1 MSTLSPYVLF
11 AIQTVLLFF
20 LSRAMILQLFYLL
33 EGMTRNR
40 DFVFSVLAAVF
51 LPGTIV
57 HEMSHFLAAMVLLL
71 PVGEIRIMPEW
82 KKNHIQF
89 GRVTY
94 GKKDIIRSILVGIA
108 PFFGA
113 LGFFWFLGAFRLFP
127 SEHLF
132 MTILL
137 GYLVFAVSAN
147 MFSSKQDLVDLIYI
161 IPLAGVLWGFVYV
174 TGIRFAIPP
183 AFVSSVSIL
192 LQTVNFYI
200 TISLGL
206 HIGALILF
214 RSLRLILKK

>member
-1 MSTLSPYVLF
+1 MTMLSPYVLF
-11 AIQTVLLFF
+11 AIQIILLFF

-33 EGMTRNR
+33 ERVTRNR
-40 DFVFSVLAAVF
+40 DFVFSVLAVVF

-57 HEMSHFLAAMVLLL
+57 HEMSHFLAAIVLLL

-82 KKNHIQF
+82 EKNHIQF

-127 SEHLF
+127 SDNPLL
-132 MTILL
+132 TILL
-137 GYLVFAVSAN
+137 GYFVFAVSAN
-147 MFSSKQDLVDLIYI
+147 MFSSRQDLVDLVYI
-161 IPLAGVLWGFVYV
+161 VPIAVIAWVFVYV
-174 TGIRFAIPP
+174 TGISLAIPSS
-183 AFVSSVSIL
+183 FISNVSLL

-206 HIGALILF
+206 HIGAIILF
-214 RSLRLILKK
+214 RSLRIMFKK